1 MKRGIAGK
9 RIGLLAGVLVTAFL
23 LQPCFSAASDTTTR
37 NSGVEKEV
45 RSRSRHQ
52 AWKKRETIIREAV
65 SALDQTRKAIE
76 AIKKKDRQAALDAL
90 AMAAGKLEIVL
101 ARDPALAAAPIDVQV
116 ETLDLYASVDAIKQ
130 AVKKAEEHLESGQ
143 VQQARHILGS
153 LASEIDIVVTSIPL
167 KSYTAAIKR
176 VARMVD
182 QEKYQPAVETL
193 YEALST
199 LVVTRNIIPLPILR
213 AEELLK
219 KAEKLAQ
226 HQGRTQ
232 KQNHQLDRLLTD
244 AGRQLKIAEV
254 LGYGDTDQYKGF
266 YDQIEGIRDKTAG
279 GKFGKGFFDGL
290 KKSLQKF
297 KDRIFNA
304 TEKK

>member
-1 MKRGIAGK
+1 M
-9 RIGLLAGVLVTAFL
+9 LAGVLITAFL
-23 LQPCFSAASDTTTR
+23 LQPCFSVAAGTT
-37 NSGVEKEV
+37 SQGSSVEKEV
-45 RSRSRHQ
+45 SSRSRHQ
-52 AWKKRETIIREAV
+52 AWKKRETIIKEAV
-65 SALDQTRKAIE
+65 AALDQTRKAIE

-90 AMAAGKLEIVL
+90 AMVAGKLDIVL
-101 ARDPALAAAPIDVQV
+101 ARDPSLAAAPIDVQV

-130 AVKKAEEHLESGQ
+130 AVKKAEDYLESQQ

-167 KSYTAAIKR
+167 KSYSAAIKR
-176 VARMVD
+176 VARLVD
-182 QEKYQPAVETL
+182 QEKYQPAMETL

-226 HQGRTQ
+226 HQGRTE
-232 KQNHQLDRLLTD
+232 KQNRQLDRLLTD

-254 LGYGDTDQYKGF
+254 LGYGDKEQYKGF
-266 YDQIEGIRDKTAG
+266 YDQIEGIRDKTSG

-297 KDRIFNA
+297 KDKIFNA
-304 TEKK
+304 TENK

>member
-1 MKRGIAGK
+1 MKKWMEGR
-9 RIGLLAGVLVTAFL
+9 RIGLLACVLITAFL
-23 LQPCFSAASDTTTR
+23 LQPCFSVAAGNTTQG
-37 NSGVEKEV
+37 SSVEKEV
-45 RSRSRHQ
+45 HSSSRRQ

-65 SALDQTRKAIE
+65 AALDQTRKAIE

-90 AMAAGKLEIVL
+90 AMAAGKLDIVL
-101 ARDPALAAAPIDVQV
+101 ARDPALATAPIDVQV
-116 ETLDLYASVDAIKQ
+116 ETLDLYASVNTIKQ
-130 AVKKAEEHLESGQ
+130 AVKKAEDHLESGQ

-167 KSYTAAIKR
+167 KSYSAAIKR
-176 VARMVD
+176 VARLVD
-182 QEKYQPAVETL
+182 QEKYQPAMETL

-199 LVVTRNIIPLPILR
+199 LVITRNIIPLPILR

-226 HQGRTQ
+226 HQGRSE

-254 LGYGDTDQYKGF
+254 LGYGDKDQYKGF
-266 YDQIEGIRDKTAG
+266 YDQIEKIRDKTSG

-290 KKSLQKF
+290 KKSLHKF
-297 KDRIFNA
+297 KDKIFNA
-304 TEKK
+304 SENK